1 MAESFVISRSSSL
14 FPGRKLGEVSRN
26 GSRIGE
32 PGSRTWSRG
41 RRATGLVSGR
51 LAERRSSAAVRPA
64 RQSFTRDGREH
75 DGRFAIARDRNTTVA
90 ILIASMQLG
99 GATHAGHGSS
109 TTRRPRSFAVNPHL
123 LRSRRDVKAFQLQ
136 TRSK

>member
-26 GSRIGE
+26 GSRIG
-32 PGSRTWSRG
+32 
-41 RRATGLVSGR
+41 
-51 LAERRSSAAVRPA
+51 A